1 MDPSTR
7 KLLLAWRWPLTFLT
21 LGGMAMFLVLA
32 VVVFAGSMLNR
43 NMQSGIKAS
52 EGAMKTLERLVS
64 GATSVSIKESF
75 LAGIPEISD
84 AGGGRL
90 ELAKVDRVESLK
102 SEDRLSVFW
111 NHISLG
117 TSTAEIRV
125 PVTYRYYVN
134 LDDVWD
140 IQTNGPVCHVQA
152 PRLRTMLPPAIHS
165 HRMEKRSQNGWARF
179 GSDDQLDTLEKDLL
193 PTLVQYAEDEA
204 VMVLVRDQARK
215 SLTRFVRHWLLQQF
229 PDLNEEVKVVQ
240 VRFSAEPSSTFE
252 TGLQPLMTLH
262 E

>member
-1 MDPSTR
+1 MDAATR
-7 KLLLAWRWPLTFLT
+7 KLLLAWRWPLTFLI
-21 LGGMAMFLVLA
+21 LGGMAMLMVVL
-32 VVVFAGSMLNR
+32 VVVFAGSLLNQ
-43 NMQSGIKAS
+43 NLQSGIKSS
-52 EGAMKTLERLVS
+52 ENALKEIGQLVN
-64 GATSVSIKESF
+64 GATSVSLKESF

-102 SEDRLSVFW
+102 SEDRMSLFW
-111 NHISLG
+111 DRFSLG

-134 LDDVWD
+134 LDDAWD
-140 IQTNGPVCHVQA
+140 IETSGPVCYVQA
-152 PRLRTMLPPAIHS
+152 PRLRTMLPPAIHGN
-165 HRMEKRSQNGWARF
+165 RMEKRSQNGWARF
-179 GSDDQLDTLEKDLL
+179 GAGDQLDTLEKDLL

-215 SLTRFVRHWLLQQF
+215 SMVRFVRHWLLQQF
-229 PDLNEEVKVVQ
+229 PDIHEDIKLVEVT
-240 VRFSAEPSSTFE
+240 FTDEPSTDSDLE
-252 TGLQPLMTLH
+252 IQPLMTLH